1 MEEEKVI
8 LFILLLSSIS
18 IHEWAHAWVAD
29 KLGDP
34 LPRQQGRVTLDPR
47 SHIDPIG
54 TLLIPFIM
62 IFASPGFAIIG
73 WGKPVQ
79 ISLRNRETKKRDDI
93 LITLAGPL
101 SNLSIAFICSLSFGL
116 LNRIVPLGESALL
129 LLYQI
134 ISLNAVLFLF
144 NLLPVPPLDGSH
156 ILKNMVNM
164 KDETFLKFS
173 KYGFFILIVLIN
185 IPNFQKWMG
194 FGIEGLNSIFFGI
207 FSLLQSQVLF

>member
-1 MEEEKVI
+1 MSEEQKII
-8 LFILLLSSIS
+8 LFLLLVVCIT

-54 TLLIPFIM
+54 TLLIPLIM

-79 ISLRNRETKKRDDI
+79 ISLPNRETKKRDDI
-93 LITLAGPL
+93 LITIAGPL

-116 LNRIVPLGESALL
+116 FYRFVPLGESALL

-134 ISLNAVLFLF
+134 VSLNAVLFLF
-144 NLLPVPPLDGSH
+144 NLLPIPPLDGSH

-173 KYGFFILIVLIN
+173 KYGFFILIILIN

-194 FGIEGLNSIFFGI
+194 SGIEGLNSIFFGI
-207 FSLLQSQVLF
+207 FSLLQS

>member
-1 MEEEKVI
+1 LEEEKVI

-79 ISLRNRETKKRDDI
+79 ISLPNRETKKRDDI

-116 LNRIVPLGESALL
+116 FNRLVPLGESALL

-207 FSLLQSQVLF
+207 FSLLQS

>member
-1 MEEEKVI
+1 MSEEQKII
-8 LFILLLSSIS
+8 LFLLLVVCIT

-47 SHIDPIG
+47 AHIDPIG
-54 TLLIPFIM
+54 TLLIPLVM

-79 ISLRNRETKKRDDI
+79 ISLPNRETKKRDDI
-93 LITLAGPL
+93 LITIAGPL

-116 LNRIVPLGESALL
+116 FYRFVPLGEPALL

-134 ISLNAVLFLF
+134 VSLNAVLFLF
-144 NLLPVPPLDGSH
+144 NLLPIPPLDGSH

-173 KYGFFILIVLIN
+173 KYGFFILIILIN
-185 IPNFQKWMG
+185 IPFFQKWMG
-194 FGIEGLNSIFFGI
+194 SGIEGLNSIFFGI
-207 FSLLQSQVLF
+207 FSLLQS

>member
-1 MEEEKVI
+1 MSEEQKII
-8 LFILLLSSIS
+8 LFLLLVVCIT

-54 TLLIPFIM
+54 TLLIPLIM

-79 ISLRNRETKKRDDI
+79 ISLPNRETKKRDDI
-93 LITLAGPL
+93 LITIAGPL

-116 LNRIVPLGESALL
+116 FYRFVPLGESALL
-129 LLYQI
+129 FLYQI
-134 ISLNAVLFLF
+134 VSLNAVLFLF
-144 NLLPVPPLDGSH
+144 NLLPIPPLDGSH

-173 KYGFFILIVLIN
+173 KYGFFILIILIN
-185 IPNFQKWMG
+185 IPFFQKWMG
-194 FGIEGLNSIFFGI
+194 SGIEGLNSIFFGI
-207 FSLLQSQVLF
+207 FSLLQS

>member
-1 MEEEKVI
+1 VSEEQKII
-8 LFILLLSSIS
+8 LFLLLVVCIT

-54 TLLIPFIM
+54 TLLIPLIM

-79 ISLRNRETKKRDDI
+79 ISLPNRETKKRDDI
-93 LITLAGPL
+93 LITIAGPL

-116 LNRIVPLGESALL
+116 FYRFVPLGEYALL
-129 LLYQI
+129 FLYQI
-134 ISLNAVLFLF
+134 VSLNAVLFLF
-144 NLLPVPPLDGSH
+144 NLLPIPPLDGSH

-164 KDETFLKFS
+164 KDETFSKFS
-173 KYGFFILIVLIN
+173 KYGFFILIILIN
-185 IPNFQKWMG
+185 IPFFQKWMG
-194 FGIEGLNSIFFGI
+194 SGIEGLNSIFFGI
-207 FSLLQSQVLF
+207 FSLLQS

>member
-1 MEEEKVI
+1 MSEEQKII
-8 LFILLLSSIS
+8 LFLLLVVCIT

-29 KLGDP
+29 RLGDP

-54 TLLIPFIM
+54 TLLIPLIM

-79 ISLRNRETKKRDDI
+79 ISLPNRETKKRDDI
-93 LITLAGPL
+93 LITIAGPL

-116 LNRIVPLGESALL
+116 FYRFVPLGESALL

-134 ISLNAVLFLF
+134 VSLNAVLFLF
-144 NLLPVPPLDGSH
+144 NLLPIPPLDGSH

-173 KYGFFILIVLIN
+173 KYGFFILIILIN
-185 IPNFQKWMG
+185 IPFFQKWMG
-194 FGIEGLNSIFFGI
+194 SGIEGLNSIFFGI
-207 FSLLQSQVLF
+207 FSLLQS

>member
-1 MEEEKVI
+1 MSEEQKII
-8 LFILLLSSIS
+8 LFLLLVVCIT

-47 SHIDPIG
+47 SHIDPVG
-54 TLLIPFIM
+54 TLLIPLIM

-79 ISLRNRETKKRDDI
+79 ISLPNRETQKRDDI
-93 LITLAGPL
+93 LITIAGPL

-116 LNRIVPLGESALL
+116 FYRFVPLGESALL

-134 ISLNAVLFLF
+134 VSLNAVLFLF
-144 NLLPVPPLDGSH
+144 NLLPIPPLDGSH

-173 KYGFFILIVLIN
+173 KYGFFILIILIN
-185 IPNFQKWMG
+185 IPFFQKWMG
-194 FGIEGLNSIFFGI
+194 SGIEGLNSIFFGI
-207 FSLLQSQVLF
+207 FSLLQS

>member
-1 MEEEKVI
+1 MSEEQKII
-8 LFILLLSSIS
+8 LFLLLVVCIT

-54 TLLIPFIM
+54 TLLIPLVM

-79 ISLRNRETKKRDDI
+79 ISLPNRETKKRDDI
-93 LITLAGPL
+93 LITIAGPL

-116 LNRIVPLGESALL
+116 FYRFVPLGESALL

-134 ISLNAVLFLF
+134 VSLNAVLFLF
-144 NLLPVPPLDGSH
+144 NLLPIPPLDGSL

-173 KYGFFILIVLIN
+173 KYGFFILIILIN
-185 IPNFQKWMG
+185 IPFFQKWMG
-194 FGIEGLNSIFFGI
+194 SGIEGLNSIFFGI
-207 FSLLQSQVLF
+207 FSLLQS

>member
-1 MEEEKVI
+1 LEEEKVI

-79 ISLRNRETKKRDDI
+79 ISLPNRETKKRDDI

-116 LNRIVPLGESALL
+116 LNRLVPLGESALL

-207 FSLLQSQVLF
+207 FSLLQS

>member
-1 MEEEKVI
+1 VSEEQKII
-8 LFILLLSSIS
+8 LFLLLVVCIT

-29 KLGDP
+29 RLGDP

-47 SHIDPIG
+47 SHIDPVG
-54 TLLIPFIM
+54 TLLIPLIM

-79 ISLRNRETKKRDDI
+79 ISLPNPETKKRDDI
-93 LITLAGPL
+93 LITIAGPL

-116 LNRIVPLGESALL
+116 FYRFVPLGESALL

-134 ISLNAVLFLF
+134 VSLNAVLFLF
-144 NLLPVPPLDGSH
+144 NLLPIPPLDGSH

-173 KYGFFILIVLIN
+173 KYGFFILIILIN
-185 IPNFQKWMG
+185 IPFFQKWMG
-194 FGIEGLNSIFFGI
+194 SGIEGLNSIFFGI
-207 FSLLQSQVLF
+207 FSLLQS

>member
-1 MEEEKVI
+1 MSEEQKII
-8 LFILLLSSIS
+8 LFLLLVVCIT

-29 KLGDP
+29 KLGDS

-54 TLLIPFIM
+54 TLLIPLIM

-79 ISLRNRETKKRDDI
+79 ISLPNRETKKRDDI
-93 LITLAGPL
+93 LITIAGPL

-116 LNRIVPLGESALL
+116 FYRFVPLGESALL

-134 ISLNAVLFLF
+134 VSLNAVLFLF
-144 NLLPVPPLDGSH
+144 NLLPIPPLDGSH

-173 KYGFFILIVLIN
+173 KYGFFILIILIN
-185 IPNFQKWMG
+185 IPFFQKWMG
-194 FGIEGLNSIFFGI
+194 SGIEGLNSIFFGI
-207 FSLLQSQVLF
+207 FSLLQS

>member
-1 MEEEKVI
+1 MSEEQKII
-8 LFILLLSSIS
+8 LFLLLVVCIT

-47 SHIDPIG
+47 SHIDPIS
-54 TLLIPFIM
+54 TLLIPLIM

-79 ISLRNRETKKRDDI
+79 ISLPNRETKKRDDI
-93 LITLAGPL
+93 LITIAGPL

-116 LNRIVPLGESALL
+116 FYRFVPLGESALL

-134 ISLNAVLFLF
+134 VSLNAVLFLF
-144 NLLPVPPLDGSH
+144 NLLPIPPLDGSH

-173 KYGFFILIVLIN
+173 KYGFFILIILIN
-185 IPNFQKWMG
+185 IPFFQKWMG
-194 FGIEGLNSIFFGI
+194 SGIEGLNSIFFGI
-207 FSLLQSQVLF
+207 FSLLQS

>member
-1 MEEEKVI
+1 LEEEKVI

-173 KYGFFILIVLIN
+173 KYGFFILIILIN

-207 FSLLQSQVLF
+207 FSLLQS

>member
-1 MEEEKVI
+1 VSEEQKII
-8 LFILLLSSIS
+8 LFLLLVVCIT

-54 TLLIPFIM
+54 TLLIPLIM

-79 ISLRNRETKKRDDI
+79 ISLPNRETKKRDDI
-93 LITLAGPL
+93 LITIAGPL

-116 LNRIVPLGESALL
+116 FYRFVPLGESALL

-134 ISLNAVLFLF
+134 VSLNAVLFLF
-144 NLLPVPPLDGSH
+144 NLLPIPPLDGSH
-156 ILKNMVNM
+156 ILKNVVNM

-173 KYGFFILIVLIN
+173 KYGFFILIILIN
-185 IPNFQKWMG
+185 IPFFQKWMG
-194 FGIEGLNSIFFGI
+194 SGIEGLNSIFFGI
-207 FSLLQSQVLF
+207 FSLLQS

>member
-1 MEEEKVI
+1 MSEEQKII
-8 LFILLLSSIS
+8 LFLLLVVCIT

-54 TLLIPFIM
+54 TLLIPLIM

-79 ISLRNRETKKRDDI
+79 ISLPNRETKKRDDI
-93 LITLAGPL
+93 LITIAGPL

-116 LNRIVPLGESALL
+116 FYRFVPLGEYALL
-129 LLYQI
+129 FLYQI
-134 ISLNAVLFLF
+134 VSLNAVLFLF
-144 NLLPVPPLDGSH
+144 NLLPIPPLDGSH

-173 KYGFFILIVLIN
+173 KYGFFILIILIN
-185 IPNFQKWMG
+185 IPFFQKWMG
-194 FGIEGLNSIFFGI
+194 SGIEGLNSIFFGI
-207 FSLLQSQVLF
+207 FSLLQS

>member
-79 ISLRNRETKKRDDI
+79 ISLPNRETKKRDDI

-207 FSLLQSQVLF
+207 FSLLQS

>member
-1 MEEEKVI
+1 MSEEQKII
-8 LFILLLSSIS
+8 LFLLLVVCIT

-54 TLLIPFIM
+54 TLLIPLIM
-62 IFASPGFAIIG
+62 IFASPSFAIIG

-79 ISLRNRETKKRDDI
+79 ISLPNRETKKRDDI
-93 LITLAGPL
+93 LITIAGPL

-116 LNRIVPLGESALL
+116 FYRFVPLGESALL

-134 ISLNAVLFLF
+134 VSLNAVLFLF
-144 NLLPVPPLDGSH
+144 NLLPIPPLDGSH

-173 KYGFFILIVLIN
+173 KYGFFILIILIN
-185 IPNFQKWMG
+185 IPFFQKWMG
-194 FGIEGLNSIFFGI
+194 SGIEGLNSIFFGI
-207 FSLLQSQVLF
+207 FSLLQS

>member
-1 MEEEKVI
+1 MSEEQKII
-8 LFILLLSSIS
+8 LFLLLVVCIT

-29 KLGDP
+29 RLGDP

-54 TLLIPFIM
+54 TLLIPLIM

-79 ISLRNRETKKRDDI
+79 ISLPNPKTKKRDDI
-93 LITLAGPL
+93 LITIAGPL

-116 LNRIVPLGESALL
+116 FYRFVPLGESALL

-134 ISLNAVLFLF
+134 VSLNAVLFLF
-144 NLLPVPPLDGSH
+144 NLLPIPPLDGSH

-173 KYGFFILIVLIN
+173 KYGFFILIILIN
-185 IPNFQKWMG
+185 IPFFQKWMG
-194 FGIEGLNSIFFGI
+194 SGIEGLNSIFFGI
-207 FSLLQSQVLF
+207 FSLLQS

>member
-79 ISLRNRETKKRDDI
+79 ISLPNRETKKRDDI

-173 KYGFFILIVLIN
+173 KYGFFILIILIN

-207 FSLLQSQVLF
+207 FSLLQS